1 MKIPRLLRGLAA
13 YLSDWK
19 NLLSHALVGVA
30 LVALPLVLPLP
41 LIGSLGVFV
50 AIICLNL
57 VRMSLDKRR
66 RLAKAAVEP
75 VLDAARGIEAER
87 PEDGRHRRRRS
98 ARPRT

>member
-30 LVALPLVLPLP
+30 LVVLPLVLPLP
-41 LIGSLGVFV
+41 LIGRLGVFV

-75 VLDAARGIEAER
+75 EAASSAASS
-87 PEDGRHRRRRS
+87 RS
-98 ARPRT
+98 